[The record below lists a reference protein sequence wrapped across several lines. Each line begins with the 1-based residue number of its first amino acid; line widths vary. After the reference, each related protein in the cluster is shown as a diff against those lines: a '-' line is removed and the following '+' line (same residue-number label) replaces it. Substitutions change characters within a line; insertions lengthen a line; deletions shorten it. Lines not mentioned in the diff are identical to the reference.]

1 MKRNW
6 IKTLFLTFL
15 TFTLIFCFTS
25 FSARSGTFPGGKS
38 GGGSPTL
45 SEIDLEAHDVS
56 NVFLMVSNIGV
67 IGNNVMTGGGRG
79 FFPFNTSNNYVFGTG
94 LWFGA
99 RYDPDDNGI
108 DDRIFTIGY
117 NPLAGDSEFRE
128 GSNDQSRDDP
138 MTRVFDST
146 ESEDLVLWPDRFRVD
161 DPETDER
168 VPLVIG
174 DQDLVTT
181 YTTQDESPLIGTF
194 QLPLEVDQRSMAFK
208 RGLAGQVIYFVFDVN
223 NWGEDV
229 IRDAWIGYESD
240 MDIGVSFADDLSSFI
255 RDRVTPEGDT
265 IHVNMGYAWDS
276 DFTENNFTG
285 HPGFVGVTYLRSPGN
300 STDGIDNDRDG
311 LVDESPSNGFDDD
324 GDGQV
329 DEPDEVDE
337 LGLVNF
343 SKHCS
348 PSQPCE
354 VIDPLS
360 DQEGYDLLSCISEDN
375 PDSSSDIT
383 CMENT
388 TPSDTRFMVSSG
400 PFDWL
405 SGERHQVVFA
415 MVFANAVDDPS
426 SLWFVGDPPRP
437 DPNDP
442 ALAELLA
449 VKETA
454 QQLFDL
460 DFQPAGKPVPPNM
473 TMVPGNGKVSLFWDD
488 LPLRTPDPLYEGFVE
503 IDSTYR
509 EFDFQGF
516 RVWRSLTGEFSRLGD
531 VDDPDYPLTP
541 EAVQQNSD
549 VLGLDLTL
557 LVQYDLNDGITTEFS
572 GVTCNDSLVLV
583 DNSIVYTECDTFN
596 LGTDT
601 GLRFS
606 YVDQGDSIHPI
617 TNGLSLV
624 FPRKLRDPEEQ
635 RLELR
640 RCVREDSTRG

>member
-1 MKRNW
+1 
-6 IKTLFLTFL
+6 
-15 TFTLIFCFTS
+15 
-25 FSARSGTFPGGKS
+25 
-38 GGGSPTL
+38 
-45 SEIDLEAHDVS
+45 
-56 NVFLMVSNIGV
+56 
-67 IGNNVMTGGGRG
+67 
-79 FFPFNTSNNYVFGTG
+79 
-94 LWFGA
+94 
-99 RYDPDDNGI
+99 
-108 DDRIFTIGY
+108 
-117 NPLAGDSEFRE
+117 
-128 GSNDQSRDDP
+128 
-138 MTRVFDST
+138 
-146 ESEDLVLWPDRFRVD
+146 
-161 DPETDER
+161 
-168 VPLVIG
+168 
-174 DQDLVTT
+174 
-181 YTTQDESPLIGTF
+181 
-194 QLPLEVDQRSMAFK
+194 
-208 RGLAGQVIYFVFDVN
+208 
-223 NWGEDV
+223 
-229 IRDAWIGYESD
+229 

-265 IHVNMGYAWDS
+265 VHVNMGYAWDS
-276 DFTENNFTG
+276 DFTEINFTG
-285 HPGFVGVTYLRSPGN
+285 HPGLVGVTYLRSPGN
-300 STDGIDNDRDG
+300 STDGIDNDGDG

-360 DQEGYDLLSCISEDN
+360 DQDGYDLLSCLSENN
-375 PDSSSDIT
+375 PDSSSNIV
-383 CMENT
+383 CHEST
-388 TPSDTRFMVSSG
+388 TPSDVRFMVSSG

-415 MVFANAVDDPS
+415 MVFANSIGAPS

-460 DFQPAGKPVPPNM
+460 DFQPAGRPVPPNL
-473 TMVPGNGKVSLFWDD
+473 TLVPGDGKVTLFWDD
-488 LPLRTPDPLYEGFVE
+488 LSLRTPDPLYEGFVE

-516 RVWRSLTGEFSRLGD
+516 RVWRSRTGEFSRLGD
-531 VDDPDYPLTP
+531 PDDPDYPLTP

-549 VLGLDLTL
+549 VTGLDLAL
-557 LVQYDLNDGITTEFS
+557 FAQYDLNDGITTEFS
-572 GVTCNDSLVLV
+572 GVTCSDSLVLV
-583 DNSIVYTECDTFN
+583 DNSVVYTECDTFD

-606 YVDQGDSIHPI
+606 YVDHGDSIHPI
-617 TNGLSLV
+617 TNGFRYYYTVTAYDFNSDALPVSRLSLDSGIS
-624 FPRKLRDPEEQ
+624 FSLENSAIPRSDASSFVDAFGRIQHVDESGTVLDDTSSIFVDP
-635 RLELR
+635 LSGELDPPEIVHASNAPTR
-640 RCVREDSTRG
+640 WSTLASTRGYRRRYRTITTRWCWRASTGSTISRTKSIITWRMRQGLRCLSVRKRFSL